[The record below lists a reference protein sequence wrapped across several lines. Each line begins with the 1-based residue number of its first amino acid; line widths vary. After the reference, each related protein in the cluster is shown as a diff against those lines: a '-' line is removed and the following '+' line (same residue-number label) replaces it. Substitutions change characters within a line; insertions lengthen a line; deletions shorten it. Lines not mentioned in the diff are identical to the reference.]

1 MGRRKKG
8 GKIVD
13 FCMLSTAD
21 AEVIHGRG
29 GREEKMHKE
38 YISGEI
44 RVDILD
50 YHRNQEVQRRM
61 RRETSVLGA

>member
-21 AEVIHGRG
+21 AEVKHGREG
-29 GREEKMHKE
+29 GREEKMSKE
-38 YISGEI
+38 YISRDKSG
-44 RVDILD
+44 
-50 YHRNQEVQRRM
+50 H
-61 RRETSVLGA
+61 T